1 MWASQSPNRLM
12 RKNKSALG
20 GRLDSVTACISTTMV
35 LILVGTVLF
44 FAAVADNL
52 SRSLRENFTVEV
64 LLNDSIDQHQAYQ
77 LQTWL
82 KSQPYTRQVVYTS
95 KAEATRQQG
104 EALGLDNDFLG
115 SSPIPASFEI
125 HLKADY
131 ADTDSLRRYMPRL
144 KQNTCVSDVIYPGD
158 LMKNVNGNIRK
169 VSLVLLF
176 VACLLGFVSV
186 ALINNTLRMSVSKRR
201 EAIQTMKLVGAKWSL
216 IRRPFLLQAF
226 YIGLVSSLTADLLLF
241 GGMLG
246 LRSWDEDVIVLV
258 TPTVMSLTLIGVP
271 IIGILLTV
279 ICAYF
284 SVNRHIGMRRDDSFL
299 Y

>member
-1 MWASQSPNRLM
+1 M
-12 RKNKSALG
+12 RPSGL
-20 GRLDSVTACISTTMV
+20 
-35 LILVGTVLF
+35 
-44 FAAVADNL
+44 
-52 SRSLRENFTVEV
+52 
-64 LLNDSIDQHQAYQ
+64 
-77 LQTWL
+77 
-82 KSQPYTRQVVYTS
+82 S
-95 KAEATRQQG
+95 KARIC
-104 EALGLDNDFLG
+104 
-115 SSPIPASFEI
+115 PV
-125 HLKADY
+125 
-131 ADTDSLRRYMPRL
+131 R
-144 KQNTCVSDVIYPGD
+144 
-158 LMKNVNGNIRK
+158 
-169 VSLVLLF
+169 
-176 VACLLGFVSV
+176 
-186 ALINNTLRMSVSKRR
+186 
-201 EAIQTMKLVGAKWSL
+201 KLVGAKWSL